1 MPISGLEAVMLENKI
16 SNSAFKN
23 CLGLFDQEGN
33 IDVDKTAEIM
43 DISRNQLAEVF
54 GLSSEQIRP
63 DRLSEKAAERVKE
76 LAAALDFVAETFNSD
91 VQKTKYWIKTPNHN
105 FGGSTPR
112 DLILRGRYKRVL
124 SFILA
129 AKK

>member
-1 MPISGLEAVMLENKI
+1 MLDNQISKSV
-16 SNSAFKN
+16 FKN
-23 CLGLFDQEGN
+23 HLGLLDSKGN
-33 IDVDKTAEIM
+33 IDVDKTAALM
-43 DISRNQLAEVF
+43 DISRSQLAEVF
-54 GLSSEQIRP
+54 GLTSEQIRP

-76 LAAALDFVAETFNSD
+76 LAAALDFVAETFGGD
-91 VQKTKYWIKTPNHN
+91 EEKTKYWIKTPNFN

>member
-1 MPISGLEAVMLENKI
+1 MLDNQISKSV
-16 SNSAFKN
+16 FKN
-23 CLGLFDQEGN
+23 HLGLLDGKGN
-33 IDVDKTAEIM
+33 IDVDKTAALM
-43 DISRNQLAEVF
+43 DISRSQLAEVF
-54 GLSSEQIRP
+54 GLTSEQIRP

-76 LAAALDFVAETFNSD
+76 LAAALDFVAETFGGD
-91 VQKTKYWIKTPNHN
+91 EEKTKYWIKTPNFN

>member
-1 MPISGLEAVMLENKI
+1 MIENQI
-16 SNSAFKN
+16 SNSVFKN

-33 IDVDKTAEIM
+33 IDVDKTADIM

-54 GLSSEQIRP
+54 GLTSEQIRP

-91 VQKTKYWIKTPNHN
+91 VQKTKYWIKTPNLN

>member
-1 MPISGLEAVMLENKI
+1 MIENQI

-33 IDVDKTAEIM
+33 IDVDKTADIM

-54 GLSSEQIRP
+54 GLTSEQIRP

-91 VQKTKYWIKTPNHN
+91 VQKTKYWIKTPNLN